1 MIAERIQSSVGGPTE
16 SDVATAN
23 NPIAHRSPWAR
34 VRSEESLSPSCSV
47 SATVRI
53 TLIAWLPKIGRVN
66 CRQVCLPFVPF
77 DHFAILD
84 WINTIRIK
92 GRRYLGSLP
101 LLRRKNGIFHIYGT
115 YEIYEIIMLMKQ
127 ESIRTTV
134 DIPAPL
140 YRKLK
145 EQAAGTGSSIREL
158 VLLGVRRVV
167 LQAQRPRPKRVEFPL
182 IVSKGPQVDLTNE
195 QIYEYVEFP

>member
-1 MIAERIQSSVGGPTE
+1 LRRNCLAASV
-16 SDVATAN
+16 VAA
-23 NPIAHRSPWAR
+23 
-34 VRSEESLSPSCSV
+34 LSV
-47 SATVRI
+47 SG
-53 TLIAWLPKIGRVN
+53 GRN
-66 CRQVCLPFVPF
+66 
-77 DHFAILD
+77 
-84 WINTIRIK
+84 
-92 GRRYLGSLP
+92 LGSL
-101 LLRRKNGIFHIYGT
+101 LFLTRKSEIFHIYGT
-115 YEIYEIIMLMKQ
+115 YEIIMFMKQ

-195 QIYEYVEFP
+195 QIYEHVEFP